1 MTPKKNEDSS
11 LVKYETQLPAHLR
24 DFKGDHRGTENID
37 QKDLLMPR
45 LRIAQKMSHQ
55 VDPSDPKYISGLKVG
70 DLFND
75 LTGDIYGTGP
85 FHFTVI
91 RVEPT
96 RGVEFYPIEEGGG
109 VKDFFVP
116 SGDPRL
122 EWGAK
127 GEKPVAIKFYD
138 FVLAMLPAREPIL
151 LSLKSTGVKVAKRL
165 NALIKYRNAP
175 SFTGLYIVSS
185 VTEQSKKGP
194 FGTYVVSNAGWVT
207 AEEAAWGAEVFDSI
221 KDKTILPESNE
232 DDQPESDESTP
243 F

>member
-11 LVKYETQLPAHLR
+11 LVKYETQLPAHLQS
-24 DFKGDHRGTENID
+24 FKGDPRGTENID

-55 VDPSDPKYISGLKVG
+55 VDQSDPKYISGLKVG

-85 FHFTVI
+85 LHFTVI

-96 RGVEFYPIEEGGG
+96 RGVEFFPLDEGGG

-116 SGDPRL
+116 AGDPRL
-122 EWGAK
+122 EWGAR

-138 FVLAMLPAREPIL
+138 FVLALLPSREPIL

-175 SFTGLYIVSS
+175 SFTGLYTVSS
-185 VTEQSKKGP
+185 ITEQSKKGP

-207 AEEAAWGAEVFDSI
+207 AEEAAWGTEVFEGI
-221 KDKTILPESNE
+221 KNRIILPETDNE
-232 DDQPESDESTP
+232 DESVGEEATP